1 MEIDDTTLKQ
11 IDGQEP
17 MAEAEV
23 IRRRKRKRSIII
35 FVVVSIINAGL
46 LTLLWV
52 QLLTPAHP
60 VPSNA
65 DTTVNYGTDDGL
77 QDPMVGKSAPDFA
90 LPLLGSNAA
99 QTLRLAGLKGKPVVI
114 NVWNSTCAPCMD
126 EAGLLQKEWQHV
138 QAKGVVFV
146 GIDFLDSQSSGMDYL
161 HKYGI
166 TYQNVIDTDG
176 SVGVSYGVSGTPET
190 IFINSHG
197 VIIRK
202 VAHELTEKALLYD
215 LQQLT

>member
-1 MEIDDTTLKQ
+1 MEIDNTALKQ
-11 IDGQEP
+11 IDNREP
-17 MAEAEV
+17 MAEPEV
-23 IRRRKRKRSIII
+23 TRRRKRKRSIII

-77 QDPMVGKSAPDFA
+77 QDPMVGKPAPDFA
-90 LPLLGSNAA
+90 LPLLDSNTSH
-99 QTLRLAGLKGKPVVI
+99 TLRLASLKGQPVMI

-138 QAKGVVFV
+138 QAKGVVFI

-176 SVGVSYGVSGTPET
+176 SVSVSYGVSGTPET

>member
-1 MEIDDTTLKQ
+1 MEIDNTALKQ
-11 IDGQEP
+11 IDSREP
-17 MAEAEV
+17 LAEPEV

-35 FVVVSIINAGL
+35 FVVVSIVNACL

-65 DTTVNYGTDDGL
+65 STTVNYSTDDGL

-99 QTLRLAGLKGKPVVI
+99 QTLRLASLKGKPIMI
-114 NVWNSTCAPCMD
+114 NVWNSTCTPCIN
-126 EAGLLQKEWQHV
+126 EARLLQTQWQHV

-146 GIDFLDSQSSGMDYL
+146 GIDFLDSQSSGIDYL

-166 TYQNVIDTDG
+166 TYQNVLDTDG

-202 VAHELTEKALLYD
+202 VAHELSEKALLYD

>member
-1 MEIDDTTLKQ
+1 MEIENTTLKQ
-11 IDGQEP
+11 IDSREP
-17 MAEAEV
+17 MAEPEI
-23 IRRRKRKRSIII
+23 IRRRRRKRSIII

-65 DTTVNYGTDDGL
+65 GTTVNYGTDDGL
-77 QDPMVGKSAPDFA
+77 RDPMVGKPAPDFA

-99 QTLRLAGLKGKPVVI
+99 QPLRLASLKGKPVMI

-126 EAGLLQKEWQHV
+126 EARLLQKEWQHM
-138 QAKGVVFV
+138 QAKGVVFI
-146 GIDFLDSQSSGMDYL
+146 GIDFLDSQGSGMDYL

-166 TYQNVIDTDG
+166 TYQNAIDTDG

>member
-1 MEIDDTTLKQ
+1 MEIDNTALKQ
-11 IDGQEP
+11 IDNREP
-17 MAEAEV
+17 MAEPEV
-23 IRRRKRKRSIII
+23 TRRRKRKRSIII

-77 QDPMVGKSAPDFA
+77 QDPMVGKPAPDFA
-90 LPLLGSNAA
+90 LPLLDSNTSH
-99 QTLRLAGLKGKPVVI
+99 TLRLASLKGQPVMI

-138 QAKGVVFV
+138 QAKGVVFI
-146 GIDFLDSQSSGMDYL
+146 GIDFLDSQSNGIDYL

>member
-1 MEIDDTTLKQ
+1 MEIDNKALKQ
-11 IDGQEP
+11 IDSLEP
-17 MAEAEV
+17 MAEPEV
-23 IRRRKRKRSIII
+23 IRRRRRKRSIII

-65 DTTVNYGTDDGL
+65 DTRVNYGTDDGL
-77 QDPMVGKSAPDFA
+77 QDPMVGKPAPDFA
-90 LPLLGSNAA
+90 LPLLGHNAA
-99 QTLRLAGLKGKPVVI
+99 QMLRLASLKGKPVMI

-126 EAGLLQKEWQHV
+126 EAALLQKEWQHV
-138 QAKGVVFV
+138 QAKGVVFI
-146 GIDFLDSQSSGMDYL
+146 GIDFLDSQSNGIDYL